1 MPKAILE
8 FNLDEPE
15 ERTDHLRAVKS
26 LNIMSV
32 LWEFDMYLRSQ
43 LKYNEDNLTNEAYE
57 ALDKAREKLYEVMN
71 DQHVSFDELYS

>member
-1 MPKAILE
+1 MKAILE

-43 LKYNEDNLTNEAYE
+43 LKYNEDNLSDGAYE

>member
-1 MPKAILE
+1 MKAILE

-15 ERTDHLRAVKS
+15 ERIDHLRAVKS

-43 LKYNEDNLTNEAYE
+43 LKYNDENLTNEAYE

>member
-1 MPKAILE
+1 MKAILE

-15 ERTDHLRAVKS
+15 DRSDHLRAVKS

-43 LKYNEDNLTNEAYE
+43 LKYNDENLTSEAYE
-57 ALDKAREKLYEVMN
+57 ALEKVREKLYDIMSSN
-71 DQHVSFDELYS
+71 HVSIDELYS

>member
-1 MPKAILE
+1 MKAILE

-15 ERTDHLRAVKS
+15 DRSDHLRAVKS
-26 LNIMSV
+26 SNIMSV

-43 LKYNEDNLTNEAYE
+43 LKYNDSNLTNEAYE

>member
-1 MPKAILE
+1 MKAILE

>member
-1 MPKAILE
+1 MKAVLE

>member
-1 MPKAILE
+1 MKAILE

-71 DQHVSFDELYS
+71 NQHVSFDELYS

>member
-1 MPKAILE
+1 MKAILE

-15 ERTDHLRAVKS
+15 ESLDHLRAVKS

-43 LKYNEDNLTNEAYE
+43 LKYNEDNLSDGAYE

>member
-1 MPKAILE
+1 MKAILE

-26 LNIMSV
+26 LNIISA

>member
-1 MPKAILE
+1 MKAILE

-26 LNIMSV
+26 LNIISA

-57 ALDKAREKLYEVMN
+57 ALDKAREKLHEVMN